1 MIYAT
6 ANAALALQY
15 LGFKPNVDFYASEQ
29 SDGSIQVSWLSAS
42 EQPDQAAVAGAELA
56 AIKSIRIEAINT
68 ECRARLLARYGSA
81 EEQVSR
87 AIGVYGAQEQA
98 DMQAGIAAT
107 IDASNIASNAVL
119 AAADIAAVETVSVSW
134 PAI

>member
-1 MIYAT
+1 MIYT
-6 ANAALALQY
+6 TTNAALALQY
-15 LGFKPNVDFYASEQ
+15 LGFKPNVDFYASERA
-29 SDGSIQVSWLSAS
+29 DGSIEVSWLSAA

-56 AIKSIRIEAINT
+56 AVKAIRIAAINA
-68 ECRARLLARYGSA
+68 ECRTRLLARYGSA

-107 IDASNIASNAVL
+107 IDASNTASNAVL
-119 AAADIAAVETVSVSW
+119 AAADIAAVEAVTVAW